1 MEITGMNDGNIY
13 CVDDKKSYK
22 VLLQNYEF
30 PLVTQEIGGSC
41 EPGELSTTLSTTGFN
56 SKQWNEFF
64 GCYLVAKTN
73 QQAGKLHSII
83 ESFGGSDQEVKARKS
98 VAFQLLGLK
107 SPK

>member
-13 CVDDKKSYK
+13 CVDNEKQYK
-22 VLLQNYEF
+22 IQLH
-30 PLVTQEIGGSC
+30 SC
-41 EPGELSTTLSTTGFN
+41 EFVEVFSEASDIVGCELNTKTEFTSE
-56 SKQWNEFF
+56 QWRKFF
-64 GCYLVAKTN
+64 SCYLVAKTN

-107 SPK
+107 SLN